1 MTEWLLLRV
10 ARQADGPWTWAVVDA
25 AGQLLAAP
33 RDDTG
38 PSLQSAAAGRRV
50 ALLLPGADVALLTAV
65 LPAGNEAKLLP
76 LVPYALEDQVSQDI
90 ELLHFALGPRN
101 PATGS
106 TAVAVIERA
115 LLEQWLARAA
125 ELGLKPHAAFADSEL
140 VPAFPGQVTVVLV
153 EDQLVLRSDDAR
165 TAVMPADDPMLA
177 LEMFLPAVQDLSAVP
192 LAVYAGQSDW
202 QRHSKK
208 IEALR
213 DRFSSVKVQLSN
225 GGLLALAAR
234 MLPQSM
240 TQSAAI
246 NLLQG
251 SFRPKSAA
259 TNQWKKWRLVAGL
272 AAALLLVHGLA
283 QAWQFRQLRKS
294 EASLD
299 QAISQVYAAVFP
311 GQPAGGDARRRME
324 QRLTGMSG
332 NANQPGEL
340 MHVLAALAAAG
351 QNVPVVKLESLTFR
365 TGAAQ
370 LKLGAPDASTLAQFG
385 QALQAGGYSAQVT
398 SGATRGTAYEGQIEA
413 RSAAEVTR
421 AELVQWF
428 GSLSPRDQRILRLG
442 SAAALVIVLVLLF
455 LPLQRALSG
464 MERSGREEAG
474 GP

>member
-10 ARQADGPWTWAVVDA
+10 ACESGGSWTWAVGDP
-25 AGQLLAAP
+25 AGPLLAAP
-33 RDDTG
+33 SDEMG

-50 ALLLPGADVALLTAV
+50 ALLLPGADVALLMAV

-90 ELLHFALGPRN
+90 ELLHFALGPRD
-101 PATGS
+101 PLTGS

-125 ELGLKPHAAFADSEL
+125 ETGVKPYAAFADSEL
-140 VPAFPGQVTVVLV
+140 VPVFPGQVTVVLV
-153 EDQLVLRSDDAR
+153 DDQLVLRSDDAR
-165 TAVMPADDPMLA
+165 TAVMPADDPLLA
-177 LEMFLPAVQDLSAVP
+177 LEMFLAPATDFASVP
-192 LAVYAGQSDW
+192 LAVYAGQFDW

-213 DRFSSVKVQLSN
+213 DRFTSVKVQLSN

-234 MLPQSM
+234 TLPNAMAHS
-240 TQSAAI
+240 TAI

-259 TNQWKKWRLVAGL
+259 TNQWRKWRLVATL
-272 AAALLLVHGLA
+272 AGALLLVHGLA
-283 QAWQFRQLRKS
+283 QAWHLRQLKKS
-294 EASLD
+294 EAELD
-299 QAISQVYAAVFP
+299 QSISQVYAIVFP

-324 QRLTGMSG
+324 QRLAGMAGS
-332 NANQPGEL
+332 ANQPGEL

-413 RSAAEVTR
+413 RSV
-421 AELVQWF
+421 VK
-428 GSLSPRDQRILRLG
+428 
-442 SAAALVIVLVLLF
+442 
-455 LPLQRALSG
+455 
-464 MERSGREEAG
+464 
-474 GP
+474 